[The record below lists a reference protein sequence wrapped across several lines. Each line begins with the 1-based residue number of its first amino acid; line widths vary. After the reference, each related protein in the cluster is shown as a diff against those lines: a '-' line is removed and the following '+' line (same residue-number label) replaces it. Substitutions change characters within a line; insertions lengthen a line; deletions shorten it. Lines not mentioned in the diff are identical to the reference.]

1 MEYDPNR
8 KISNRYLRLALRKIK
23 SENYSEKI
31 VQRHVAVIV
40 KSGRILAV
48 GRNRDK
54 THPVAVAFG
63 DDGARILKSIH
74 AELDAI
80 SRVKNKE
87 QLRGATIY
95 VARVGRSGHP
105 GMSCPCSN
113 TINFNCEP
121 NSGCIIL
128 SPGVVNNK
136 FCKFAFDCSN
146 TVFVL

>member
-54 THPVAVAFG
+54 TPPVAVAFG

-80 SRVKNKE
+80 SRIKNKE

-105 GMSCPCSN
+105 GMSCPCSMCQDL
-113 TINFNCEP
+113 INKYGLKRAVFTTDYG
-121 NSGCIIL
+121 SGTL
-128 SPGVVNNK
+128 EFTGAS
-136 FCKFAFDCSN
+136 A
-146 TVFVL
+146 